1 MTLHPAPPPALQA
14 GDAPA
19 ARPTG
24 NGTAAPGSASRT
36 GRRSFLQTLGTW
48 AALLGLGGFAWQSF
62 RSLVPNVLYEAPKR
76 FKIGT
81 PASLAEGVTFLED
94 KRLYV
99 LREGKSVHAISAAC
113 THLGC
118 TVKYTALNQPKT
130 VEING
135 RQTTV
140 PFEFHCPCHGS
151 KYYADGTN
159 YAGPAPRPLSW
170 YKLELSPDDGQVL
183 VDLGTE
189 VEQNFR
195 LTV

>member
-1 MTLHPAPPPALQA
+1 MAQNAGDIAKRPAAPPEMTRRGFFQWALGFAVVATLGGVIVPIIGYLWPPARRAA
-14 GDAPA
+14 GGA
-19 ARPTG
+19 ARVLVGGAKDLPVG
-24 NGTAAPGSASRT
+24 QAKVLPVNDKPVIVVNTAQGGLKAFSA
-36 GRRSFLQTLGTW
+36 
-48 AALLGLGGFAWQSF
+48 
-62 RSLVPNVLYEAPKR
+62 
-76 FKIGT
+76 I
-81 PASLAEGVTFLED
+81 
-94 KRLYV
+94 
-99 LREGKSVHAISAAC
+99 C